1 MDQANDGE
9 LLERARQGDSAAFT
23 TLVRRHDRYLYRVAR
38 SVLRDDHEAEDVVQ
52 QTFLQAFAKLVDF
65 RGDANLRTWLTR
77 ITLNDALG
85 RRRRQ
90 RVNVELGQLDTAQER
105 TRSQIY
111 LSPLTASAPD
121 STVARTQIRNMLERA
136 IDDLPPGFR
145 TVLVMRDVEDASVE
159 ETANIL
165 GIKPET
171 VRTRLYRARRLL
183 RESLGEQL
191 ASVLKDV
198 FPFEG
203 ARCDELVGRLLSET
217 RRVRQSHDQTKG

>member
-1 MDQANDGE
+1 
-9 LLERARQGDSAAFT
+9 
-23 TLVRRHDRYLYRVAR
+23 
-38 SVLRDDHEAEDVVQ
+38 
-52 QTFLQAFAKLVDF
+52 
-65 RGDANLRTWLTR
+65 
-77 ITLNDALG
+77 
-85 RRRRQ
+85 
-90 RVNVELGQLDTAQER
+90 
-105 TRSQIY
+105 
-111 LSPLTASAPD
+111 
-121 STVARTQIRNMLERA
+121 
-136 IDDLPPGFR
+136 
-145 TVLVMRDVEDASVE
+145 VEDASVE

-171 VRTRLYRARRLL
+171 VRTRLHRARRLL